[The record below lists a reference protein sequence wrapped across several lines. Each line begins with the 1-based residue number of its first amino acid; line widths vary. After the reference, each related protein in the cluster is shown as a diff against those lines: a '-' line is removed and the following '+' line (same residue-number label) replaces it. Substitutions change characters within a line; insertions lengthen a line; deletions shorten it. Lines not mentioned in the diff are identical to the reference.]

1 MGKAIKKPIEI
12 EFITFEDFV
21 EYGKQ
26 NSSNIAEN
34 GMPWSFDYKGHPISH
49 ENDEAY
55 VIPTLEGTLL
65 FTPNEVLITGVK
77 GEIYPCRKD
86 IFEATYDIVN
96 TAEEKDTF
104 LSRLEKEKNQL
115 EERLNKLDYFLES
128 EKVKSIDDVQHA
140 LLCVQATA
148 MNTYLRCLKERLER
162 L

>member
-1 MGKAIKKPIEI
+1 MAKAIKKPVEI

-26 NSSNIAEN
+26 NSTNIAEN
-34 GMPWSFDYKGHPISH
+34 GMLWSFDYKGHSISH

-96 TAEEKDTF
+96 
-104 LSRLEKEKNQL
+104 
-115 EERLNKLDYFLES
+115 
-128 EKVKSIDDVQHA
+128 
-140 LLCVQATA
+140 
-148 MNTYLRCLKERLER
+148 
-162 L
+162 